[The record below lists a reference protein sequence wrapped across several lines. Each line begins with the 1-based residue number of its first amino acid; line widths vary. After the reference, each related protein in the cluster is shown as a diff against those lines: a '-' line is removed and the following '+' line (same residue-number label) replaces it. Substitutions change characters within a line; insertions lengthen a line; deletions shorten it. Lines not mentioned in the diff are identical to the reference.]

1 MRTRTA
7 DGQFVRQWLPDFNT
21 AGAVKRGEVEMGPLA
36 VALTATRAA
45 ANLGS
50 APTHP
55 VVELHGPVD
64 TPDRPTPRR
73 VRFLST
79 R

>member
-7 DGQFVRQWLPDFNT
+7 DGQFVRQWPPDFNT

-50 APTHP
+50 APTHQSSSCTAP
-55 VVELHGPVD
+55 S
-64 TPDRPTPRR
+64 TPPTDQHHDGCG
-73 VRFLST
+73 S
-79 R
+79 